1 MDHKVEEMTLGTLM
15 FYCKLWEIDA
25 RIHLNDIIGE
35 DSKYFLS
42 VNDAA
47 EKFNVGPAVCNAWV
61 ETGML
66 KAFKVGNAYKIPRDE
81 EPNKNM
87 FSVIS

>member
-1 MDHKVEEMTLGTLM
+1 MDKKLHQMTLGELI
-15 FYCKLWEIDA
+15 FYSKLWEIDMNTP
-25 RIHLNDIIGE
+25 INDIIGE

-61 ETGML
+61 SSGML
-66 KAFKVGNAYKIPRDE
+66 KGFKVGNAYKIPRDE